1 MKLRYLIYITCLFSL
16 CLYGTARAQKPDEQ
30 LTVTGKITDNNKRP
44 LPGVNVFVQESKN
57 TGVNTGADGSFT
69 LKCSTNDV
77 LVFQMKG
84 YNTATRT
91 AYESRDMTLALE
103 PSLIDAG
110 DNDNVY
116 IPFGV
121 RKKRQVSASVSTI
134 NGDALPQLPSS
145 TLNNVLA
152 GRLPGL
158 YIQQLGTR
166 PGTDDASF
174 LIRGRSSYNSNQAP
188 LVLVDGVQRDFVDMD
203 LNEIESISVLKD
215 AASLSWY
222 GMYGANGIIY
232 VRTKRGE
239 ATKTKVTLDVVAGLQ
254 APTHVTRPLDSY
266 TYATLYNEAQA
277 NSGIAP
283 LYDATA
289 LAGYQNGTDPYKYP
303 SNNFTDQ
310 FIQKVAP
317 VQRYVAT
324 VSGGNSFARYY
335 TMVSYFNQDG
345 LYKGGNNSS
354 YDANANFQ
362 RYNFRTNLD
371 LHVNKNLDVSM
382 DIGGRIMDLQYP
394 SAGNSGLLSA
404 INNTPPNAYP
414 VLNPDGSYGGTSL
427 FRTNPLALL
436 SANGNRDDLT
446 RNLLANINVREKL
459 DAVIKGLSANVLY
472 SYDVQSIFSSGIS
485 QDFAVYTP
493 TTSGNPTGYDQFGV
507 PAVISYAASSF
518 SGNTRSNEFWGGLDY
533 DRTFGK
539 HTINFSTRYNRRETA
554 VPSTLDSHAEGIS
567 NRLSYSYKQRYFADV
582 IGTYS
587 GSQYFAPG
595 KQYGFFPAISAGW
608 IVSDENFLKS
618 VSFLSYLKL
627 RGSYGIVG
635 NDAFSLSRRYAYDN
649 YYSRGQTGYVYGTG
663 FTNVAGTT
671 QNALANSDLTWERAK
686 KASLGLDT
694 KFFNQML
701 TISADVFQEVRDN
714 LLTNTITPSIIGQSQ
729 IQINAGKARY
739 RGIEGEFTLNKRFN
753 KVDVSLFGNYTYAT
767 SKILAINEEAGLPAY
782 QKALGHPIA
791 SVAQLNADAGSTS
804 DITYISNFLVSDGIY
819 QNAAEIAAGPK
830 QRFSGTI
837 QPGDIRYKDMNGD
850 GVIDNLDFVRN
861 DYSFVPTSYFGFG
874 TTVAYHGF
882 DLSVLFQGALGST
895 ISINNIINSSTAN
908 AGYINQFS
916 VDRWTPA
923 TASTALYPRLAI
935 ADRGNNTQNSDYW
948 LRSGDYLRL
957 KHAELGYT
965 LPKGIISRFNMSSFR
980 IYASGFNLLTFDKL
994 KGLPIDPEIPMAGYN
1009 TSYPYLRTFS
1019 LGINAKF

>member
-1 MKLRYLIYITCLFSL
+1 MKIRYLIYIACLLSM
-16 CLYGTARAQKPDEQ
+16 CLYSTAWAQKPEEK
-30 LTVTGKITDNNKRP
+30 LTVTGKVTDNNNTP
-44 LPGVNVFVQESKN
+44 LAGVNVFRQESKGAGIN
-57 TGVNTGADGSFT
+57 TAADGTFT
-69 LKCSTNDV
+69 LECSTNDV

-84 YNTATRT
+84 YNTVTRT
-91 AYESRDMTLALE
+91 STEAKNSVVVLQ

-134 NGDALPQLPSS
+134 SGDVLPQLPSS

-174 LIRGRSSYNSNQAP
+174 LIRGRSSYNNNQAP

-239 ATKTKVTLDVVAGLQ
+239 ATKTKVTLDVTAGLQ
-254 APTHVTRPLDSY
+254 TPVNVTRPLNSY

-289 LAGYQNGTDPYKYP
+289 LAAYQNGSDPYKYP
-303 SNNFTDQ
+303 NNNFTDE
-310 FIQKVAP
+310 FIKKAAP

-354 YDANANFQ
+354 YDANANYQ

-394 SAGNSGLLSA
+394 TAGNSGLLAA

-414 VLNPDGSYGGTSL
+414 ILNPDGSYGGTSL

-446 RNLLANINVREKL
+446 RNLLANISVREKL
-459 DAVIKGLSANVLY
+459 NSILDGLSLNVLY
-472 SYDVQSIFSSGIS
+472 SYDVSSIFSSGIS

-493 TTSGNPTGYDQFGV
+493 NASSATGYDQFGV
-507 PAVISYAASSF
+507 PAVISYASSSF
-518 SGNTRSNEFWGGLDY
+518 SGNTRSNEFWGGFDY
-533 DRTFGK
+533 DKTVGQHSF
-539 HTINFSTRYNRRETA
+539 NFSTRYNRRETA

-567 NRLSYSYKQRYFADV
+567 NRLSYNYKQRYFADI

-608 IVSDENFLKS
+608 IISDEGFLKQ
-618 VSFLSYLKL
+618 VSFLNYLKL

-635 NDAFSLSRRYAYDN
+635 NDAFSLSRRYAYEN
-649 YYSRGQTGYVYGTG
+649 YYSRGQTGYAYGTG
-663 FTNVAGTT
+663 FANVAGTT
-671 QNALANSDLTWERAK
+671 QNALANPNLTWERAK
-686 KASLGLDT
+686 KASVGLDT

-753 KVDVSLFGNYTYAT
+753 KVDVALFGNYTYAV
-767 SKILAINEEAGLPAY
+767 SKILAINEEAGLPSY
-782 QKALGHPIA
+782 QKALGHSIA
-791 SVAQLNADAGSTS
+791 SVAQLNSDAGSTS
-804 DITYISNFLVSDGIY
+804 DVTYISSFLQADGIY

-830 QRFSGTI
+830 QRFSGAI
-837 QPGDIRYKDMNGD
+837 QPGDIRYKDINGD
-850 GVIDNLDFVRN
+850 GVIDNLDFVRS

-874 TTVAYHGF
+874 ARVGYKSF

-895 ISINNIINSSTAN
+895 ISINNIINSSSQN

-923 TASTALYPRLAI
+923 TAATALYPRLAI
-935 ADRGNNTQNSDYW
+935 ADRGNNTQNSDFW

-957 KHAELGYT
+957 KHAELGYS
-965 LPKGIISRFNMSSFR
+965 LPKGLIDKMKMSSCR
-980 IYASGFNLLTFDKL
+980 IYLSGFNLLTFDKL

-1009 TSYPYLRTFS
+1009 TSYPYLRTYS